1 MKIADLKDEYDIGD
15 DEPASMKVPCASID
29 PLDKE
34 NIDTRVETGQDVVA
48 TVSTTAV
55 SKFSKKPS
63 FTRSSYDE
71 NKTPLAESFCNQ
83 SLHVTS
89 LGKPTDV
96 KIMSFGPKHY
106 SQQFVTNNSTES
118 FERVNPMTTLHHNED
133 LYASLQNQLKFKTSV
148 EGYTLESQEGRL
160 IHHQHMSSLESQPI
174 LIQSVLQ
181 ECDEKQLMMQNPQS
195 PEKTIQPTEMA
206 KPSTPIH
213 LRGQSQ
219 AVLQEE
225 CNNITK
231 HHRFTSD
238 TNFDRILNR
247 KSVNA
252 TGQRHQLITPERKA
266 VEERYNNASTKD
278 FYSSV
283 LKDLEGAPVDAE
295 TEEGDELPLALK
307 KAPKNDQIAYNILRS
322 KFGTKYSQGLHD
334 VFVKYSVDLE
344 MTKNKMAY
352 SKFLIFM
359 KNFDLFN
366 QQVTKEAVALVYA
379 RRCPNKII
387 DFAAFVDILFK
398 ISKFQTLPKGYH
410 VIGETKFQVYL
421 DNNIFNKHPSLIG
434 KNHEHKTPRF
444 PLFRNNANKEE
455 EVSMILLEQ
464 NNALIN
470 HIFTL
475 YESFDIQYHNKPIIF
490 FKDFKKFC
498 YDYTMIPVMCTLNEM
513 AEVFKRFQ
521 LGNKP
526 IINFQGFVSSLV
538 AFANIGFGKE
548 PLKARYNTFVKRL
561 CKFFEVLSE
570 LNAKLCDQMVSKH
583 AGRTTKK

>member
-1 MKIADLKDEYDIGD
+1 MYSANIQRLLNIDPIRPPSRNERSKRPQSITSLKSNSSFSRFPSFKDTFYISSNYSSKTQTMKIADLKDEYDIGD

-118 FERVNPMTTLHHNED
+118 FERVNPITTLHHNED

-195 PEKTIQPTEMA
+195 PEKTIKPTEMA
-206 KPSTPIH
+206 KSSTPIH

-238 TNFDRILNR
+238 TNFGIL
-247 KSVNA
+247 
-252 TGQRHQLITPERKA
+252 
-266 VEERYNNASTKD
+266 
-278 FYSSV
+278 
-283 LKDLEGAPVDAE
+283 
-295 TEEGDELPLALK
+295 
-307 KAPKNDQIAYNILRS
+307 
-322 KFGTKYSQGLHD
+322 
-334 VFVKYSVDLE
+334 
-344 MTKNKMAY
+344 
-352 SKFLIFM
+352 
-359 KNFDLFN
+359 
-366 QQVTKEAVALVYA
+366 
-379 RRCPNKII
+379 
-387 DFAAFVDILFK
+387 
-398 ISKFQTLPKGYH
+398 
-410 VIGETKFQVYL
+410 
-421 DNNIFNKHPSLIG
+421 
-434 KNHEHKTPRF
+434 
-444 PLFRNNANKEE
+444 
-455 EVSMILLEQ
+455 
-464 NNALIN
+464 
-470 HIFTL
+470 
-475 YESFDIQYHNKPIIF
+475 
-490 FKDFKKFC
+490 
-498 YDYTMIPVMCTLNEM
+498 
-513 AEVFKRFQ
+513 
-521 LGNKP
+521 
-526 IINFQGFVSSLV
+526 
-538 AFANIGFGKE
+538 
-548 PLKARYNTFVKRL
+548 
-561 CKFFEVLSE
+561 
-570 LNAKLCDQMVSKH
+570 
-583 AGRTTKK
+583 

>member
-1 MKIADLKDEYDIGD
+1 
-15 DEPASMKVPCASID
+15 
-29 PLDKE
+29 
-34 NIDTRVETGQDVVA
+34 
-48 TVSTTAV
+48 
-55 SKFSKKPS
+55 
-63 FTRSSYDE
+63 
-71 NKTPLAESFCNQ
+71 
-83 SLHVTS
+83 
-89 LGKPTDV
+89 
-96 KIMSFGPKHY
+96 
-106 SQQFVTNNSTES
+106 
-118 FERVNPMTTLHHNED
+118 
-133 LYASLQNQLKFKTSV
+133 
-148 EGYTLESQEGRL
+148 
-160 IHHQHMSSLESQPI
+160 
-174 LIQSVLQ
+174 
-181 ECDEKQLMMQNPQS
+181 
-195 PEKTIQPTEMA
+195 
-206 KPSTPIH
+206 
-213 LRGQSQ
+213 
-219 AVLQEE
+219 
-225 CNNITK
+225 
-231 HHRFTSD
+231 
-238 TNFDRILNR
+238 
-247 KSVNA
+247 
-252 TGQRHQLITPERKA
+252 
-266 VEERYNNASTKD
+266 
-278 FYSSV
+278 
-283 LKDLEGAPVDAE
+283 
-295 TEEGDELPLALK
+295 
-307 KAPKNDQIAYNILRS
+307 
-322 KFGTKYSQGLHD
+322 
-334 VFVKYSVDLE
+334 
-344 MTKNKMAY
+344 
-352 SKFLIFM
+352 M